1 MYGNSETDSNKLNIC
16 DFIGHLCPPSP
27 IRKPLGTILGRHI
40 HNNRKNMKKII
51 VITALFLTI
60 GQIVFAQTNFDK
72 AKLDNYFN
80 TLEKNN
86 KFMGSV
92 AVSKNGEIFY
102 TKTIGLA
109 DVENNVKATKNSKYK
124 IGSISKSF
132 TAVLVLKAV
141 EEKKL
146 DLNQTIDK
154 WFPTITNAKQIT
166 LRHLLCHRSGIHNFT
181 NDKDY
186 LTWRTQAKTEKEM
199 VEIIAKSGSDFKP
212 DSKAEYSNSNFVL
225 LTYILEK
232 TFAKSYSSL
241 LQEFIVK
248 PIGLT
253 NTYFFGKI
261 NPNNNE
267 CKSYRFAGGWKIEPE
282 TDFTIPQGAGA
293 IISTPS
299 DLTKFADALF
309 GGKLLKTE
317 SLEIMKTVKDGYG
330 MGLTQLPFD
339 KSIGYGHIGGIDG
352 FNSFYFHFADSKIS
366 YALISNGTSVN
377 AIDISMEVLSAI
389 YDKPYDI
396 PVFMTSEDLDKYLGI
411 YASKQNP
418 LKITITKDGNTLI
431 LQGTGQP
438 AFMLEETGKDKFKLE
453 QVGAKFEFNPAEKTM
468 ILFQSGGQIKF
479 TKE

>member
-1 MYGNSETDSNKLNIC
+1 MK
-16 DFIGHLCPPSP
+16 
-27 IRKPLGTILGRHI
+27 KTILTI
-40 HNNRKNMKKII
+40 
-51 VITALFLTI
+51 ALFLTI
-60 GQIVFAQTNFDK
+60 GQIGFAQTNLDK

-80 TLEKNN
+80 TLEENN

-92 AVSKNGEIFY
+92 AVSKNGEIIY

-109 DVENNVKATKNSKYK
+109 DVENNVKATKNSKYR

-132 TAVLVLKAV
+132 TTVLVLKAV

-154 WFPTITNAKQIT
+154 WFPTIINAKKIT
-166 LRHLLCHRSGIHNFT
+166 VKHLLSHRSGIHNFT
-181 NDKDY
+181 DDKDY
-186 LTWRTQAKTEKEM
+186 LTWNTHSKTEKEM

-232 TFAKSYSSL
+232 TFAKSYSDL
-241 LQEFIVK
+241 LQELIVK

-253 NTYFFGKI
+253 NTYVFGKI

-267 CKSYRFAGGWKIEPE
+267 CKSYSFAGSWKIEPE
-282 TDFTIPQGAGA
+282 TDFTIPLGAGA

-330 MGLTQLPFD
+330 IGLFQNPFY
-339 KSIGYGHIGGIDG
+339 KSIGYGHTGGIDG
-352 FNSFYFHFADSKIS
+352 FSSVYSHFADDKIS
-366 YALISNGTSVN
+366 YALISNGTN
-377 AIDISMEVLSAI
+377 FKNNDISIAVLSAV
-389 YDKPYDI
+389 YNKPYEI
-396 PVFMTSEDLDKYLGI
+396 PVFTSYNLTSEELDKYLGV
-411 YASKQNP
+411 YASKEIP

-431 LQGTGQP
+431 AKGTGQP
-438 AFMLEETGKDKFKLE
+438 AFPIEATDKDKFKFD
-453 QVGAKFEFNPAEKTM
+453 QAGAKFEFNTTEKTM
-468 ILFQSGGQIKF
+468 ILFQGGGQIKF